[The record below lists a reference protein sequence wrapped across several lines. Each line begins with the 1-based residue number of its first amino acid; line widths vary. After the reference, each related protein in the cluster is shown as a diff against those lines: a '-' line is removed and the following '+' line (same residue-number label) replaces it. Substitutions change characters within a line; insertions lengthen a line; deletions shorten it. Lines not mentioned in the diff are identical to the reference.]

1 MYAPLPS
8 YRPKYYVVFV
18 VVRVESGKARSK
30 NCCQHANNTRELTM
44 AKPFFFGVF
53 SSHVEAMTARSNAW
67 WLNFGCVVL
76 MCLKKL
82 QVAEYPEFSS
92 RSVASASPFLI
103 NYKLHDRKLIYTKYN
118 DSFLLSSPQNDQRMP
133 SCSNFRKRAVP
144 RNLRQHRFKGGSLF
158 LPPAAGR

>member
-1 MYAPLPS
+1 MLYGTYPLPLRWQTPL
-8 YRPKYYVVFV
+8 YVYVAFPPTEVPYYVFFV

-30 NCCQHANNTRELTM
+30 NCCHHANNTRELTM

-103 NYKLHDRKLIYTKYN
+103 NYKLHDRKLKYTK
-118 DSFLLSSPQNDQRMP
+118 
-133 SCSNFRKRAVP
+133 
-144 RNLRQHRFKGGSLF
+144 
-158 LPPAAGR
+158 